1 MAKGNRLT
9 IEQLK
14 NKIYLTEDEAIAV
27 LNCYYP
33 IDILRNLLRQDK
45 LKVNSQKIGN
55 IKYYRSESVFKL
67 FETLRYVKGW
77 KPVYTDYL
85 PQR

>member
-1 MAKGNRLT
+1 MGTDKKPT

-14 NKIYLTEDEAIAV
+14 KKIYLTEDEAVAV
-27 LNCYYP
+27 LNCYYKE
-33 IDILRNLLRQDK
+33 DLLRELLRQDK
-45 LKVNSQKIGN
+45 LKIHSQRIGDN
-55 IKYYRSESVFKL
+55 KYYRSESVIKL

-77 KPVYTDYL
+77 KPIYTDYL